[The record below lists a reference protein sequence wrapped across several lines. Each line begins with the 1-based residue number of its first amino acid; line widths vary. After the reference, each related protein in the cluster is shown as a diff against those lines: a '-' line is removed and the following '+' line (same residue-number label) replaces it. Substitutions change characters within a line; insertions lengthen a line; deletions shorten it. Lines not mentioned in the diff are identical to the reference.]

1 MKPAAFAYA
10 KARSLDDAI
19 RLLGAHKG
27 EAKLL
32 AGGQSLIATLNM
44 RLSSPSLLIDI
55 NGVAGLDGIS
65 VRNGMVEIGAMT
77 RHVTLERSSDIA
89 KHAPLIA
96 LAMPHIAHPAIRNR
110 GTIGGSLAY
119 ADPAAELPACLVALD
134 GEIDIAGPGGK
145 RSVKAGDFFKGL
157 FETALGPHDVL
168 SAVRF
173 PAAAADT
180 RVGFAELARRHGDY
194 AHGGARGGREGDWQR
209 LERRAARLFRRR
221 RDAGARPQGGGRAGE
236 RHDRCGRAGARS
248 RSDQRH
254 PGDRRR
260 EEASRRRAAAP
271 RRRAADG
278 AARMSGAVDIRLT
291 VNGEA
296 VAEAV
301 EPRTTLVDF
310 VRETLGLTGSHVGCE
325 HGVCGA
331 CTVLVDGEIVRGCLT
346 LAVQCEGA
354 RVETIEG
361 VSDSGTIA
369 DLQEAFRRRNALQCG
384 FCTPAMLLTAQE
396 LLARGSVPSRD
407 TIREHISGNYCRCTG
422 YQAIVDAIEFVAQS
436 RAQGKTP

>member
-1 MKPAAFAYA
+1 VKPAAFAYA

-65 VRNGMVEIGAMT
+65 IRNGMVEIGAMT

-96 LAMPHIAHPAIRNR
+96 RAMPHIAHPAIRNR

-134 GEIDIAGPGGK
+134 GEVDIAGPGGK
-145 RSVKAGDFFKGL
+145 RSVNAGDFFKGL

-173 PAAAADT
+173 RAAATDT

-194 AHGGARGGREGDWQR
+194 AMVGLA
-209 LERRAARLFRRR
+209 
-221 RDAGARPQGGGRAGE
+221 
-236 RHDRCGRAGARS
+236 
-248 RSDQRH
+248 
-254 PGDRRR
+254 
-260 EEASRRRAAAP
+260 
-271 RRRAADG
+271 
-278 AARMSGAVDIRLT
+278 
-291 VNGEA
+291 A
-296 VAEAV
+296 VAKASGKGLSDVRLVYFGVGATPVRARKAEAALANGSIDAAV
-301 EPRTTLVDF
+301 QALDLDPESDIQATGDVKKHLAGVLLRRVAAQLMEPRT
-310 VRETLGLTGSHVGCE
+310 
-325 HGVCGA
+325 
-331 CTVLVDGEIVRGCLT
+331 
-346 LAVQCEGA
+346 
-354 RVETIEG
+354 
-361 VSDSGTIA
+361 
-369 DLQEAFRRRNALQCG
+369 
-384 FCTPAMLLTAQE
+384 
-396 LLARGSVPSRD
+396 
-407 TIREHISGNYCRCTG
+407 
-422 YQAIVDAIEFVAQS
+422 
-436 RAQGKTP
+436 